1 MILPGLADYR
11 MWIAD
16 VDENQVI
23 MRRRTTKSVVGDK
36 ERAVLRLRR
45 AYGIQSQ
52 LSIMRDNQHERA
64 W

>member
-1 MILPGLADYR
+1 